1 MCRPIFVDALL
12 VQILILYAKTSQV
25 NGVCTNCMDLLTPC
39 GTSSDQGQLSGL
51 CKCDGNCGL
60 YGDCC
65 ELSLNLNRNCTTEN
79 GVPNGVD
86 FLCRSVYSDS
96 TIEPKLNEAF
106 WMVSSCPDS
115 WSTDVGIQAMI
126 RDNCSSLSSSL
137 PPVTDLDTGTV
148 YANEF
153 CAVCNG
159 VENIRAW
166 QPSLACTDNVYLL
179 LAEMTL
185 QELLNNDSELLQNEC
200 QTCSYEIPPQTNAN
214 AEPRPCFPAIST
226 CLNKSQH
233 ESLTGQQHSEE
244 EYDAI
249 RERCIN
255 GPYDLRRREATATD
269 SRTLFYRNEDCAF
282 CNGDNLLASCFTN
295 PGIRFGVPAE
305 CAPVNGSLQIPD
317 GGGVGGI
324 PYTITLSN
332 LGGGQVQVSTL
343 SETVTVVVD
352 CPEGQAALGLECR
365 PTLCPEGYVE
375 SGGQC
380 AFVIKTINN
389 TDISAVQCL
398 SRLIALN
405 FSDYTQLTN
414 DTVLFN
420 DRVHTVIKYDSIGQ
434 PVVCVNDSFI
444 GDSIHCPIG
453 FVALNKS
460 EFTRLSNNTILF
472 KGETYAVIKFDA
484 VERAII
490 CPPNQTT
497 VLRNST
503 TYSYPV
509 GYFILT
515 YIGCSLSVVGCALV
529 LLTYGLFKS
538 LRTLPSLILMNLAT
552 AILANNLFII
562 IGGPVTEAFPSV
574 ELCTTVA
581 VFLHFFFLAQ
591 FTWMSLMSFQMAK
604 TFYQARKMISA
615 TEHKKCT
622 FSIYCILGWSIPLLI
637 TTVSIIVDFTTDSLV
652 SYGVLPDGRLGSCWI
667 NHAESAIVAFIVPLV
682 LTMIINLTLFIVV
695 TVLLCLAA
703 RSSKKLDKKHNHPYF
718 RLNVAVFSVTGLTWI
733 FGFIALLAGT
743 SWAWYPFIIFNSTQG
758 FVIFIVFLFT
768 KRVLTLY
775 WNLLSCHHGRAL
787 SRSTN
792 TTTKSAVVL
801 QAYPKWIENN

>member
-1 MCRPIFVDALL
+1 MCRQTFVAALL
-12 VQILILYAKTSQV
+12 VQILFLYTKTSQV
-25 NGVCTNCMDLLTPC
+25 IGVCSNCMDLLTPC

-51 CKCDGNCGL
+51 CKCDGSCGL
-60 YGDCC
+60 YRDCC
-65 ELSLNLNRNCTTEN
+65 ELSLDLNRNCTIGT
-79 GVPNGVD
+79 GVPNGVEY
-86 FLCRSVYSDS
+86 LCRSVYPDS
-96 TIEPKLNEAF
+96 RIEPKLNEAF

-115 WSTDVGIQAMI
+115 WSTDVAIQAVI

-153 CAVCNG
+153 CAVCNR
-159 VENIRAW
+159 VENILAW
-166 QPSLACTDNVYLL
+166 QPSLACTDNVYQL
-179 LAEMTL
+179 LAEMTF
-185 QELLNNDSELLQNEC
+185 QELFKNNSELLQNEC
-200 QTCSYEIPPQTNAN
+200 QTCSYEIPQTNTT

-226 CLNKSQH
+226 CLNMSQFRN
-233 ESLTGQQHSEE
+233 LTGQQYSQE

-249 RERCIN
+249 RKNCIN
-255 GPYDLRRREATATD
+255 GPYDLLRRGPSATD
-269 SRTLFYRNEDCAF
+269 SHTLFYRNEDCAV
-282 CNGDNLLASCFTN
+282 CNGDNLYASCFTN
-295 PGIRFGVPAE
+295 PGIRFGIPE
-305 CAPVNGSLQIPD
+305 QCAPVNGSLQTP
-317 GGGVGGI
+317 GGGGGGI

-343 SETVTVVVD
+343 SETVTVVVE

-380 AFVIKTINN
+380 AFVIKTINSTN
-389 TDISAVQCL
+389 ISAVQCL
-398 SRLIALN
+398 SVFVALN

-420 DRVHTVIKYDSIGQ
+420 DQVHTVIKYDSIGQ
-434 PVVCVNDSFI
+434 PVVCVNDSVI
-444 GDSIHCPIG
+444 RDSIDCPTG
-453 FVALNKS
+453 LVALNVS
-460 EFTRLSNNTILF
+460 EFTRLTNDTILF
-472 KGETYAVIKFDA
+472 KGEVYNVIKFDA

-497 VLRNST
+497 VTRNTT

-538 LRTLPSLILMNLAT
+538 LRTLPSLILMNLVT
-552 AILANNLFII
+552 AILANNLLII

-581 VFLHFFFLAQ
+581 VCLHFFFLAQ
-591 FTWMSLMSFQMAK
+591 FTWMVLMSFQMAR
-604 TFYQARKMISA
+604 TFNQARKLISA
-615 TEHKKCT
+615 TEHKRCT
-622 FSIYCILGWSIPLLI
+622 FSIYFILGWSIPLLI

-652 SYGVLPDGRLGSCWI
+652 SYGVLSDGRSGSCWI
-667 NHAESAIVAFIVPLV
+667 NHFESAIVAFIVPLV

-703 RSSKKLDKKHNHPYF
+703 RSSNKVDKKQNLAYF
-718 RLNVAVFSVTGLTWI
+718 RVNTAVFSVTGLTWI

-758 FVIFIVFLFT
+758 FVIFISFLFT
-768 KRVLTLY
+768 KRVLKLY
-775 WNLLSCHHGRAL
+775 WNLLSCSHGRAL
-787 SRSTN
+787 SRSSNSTS
-792 TTTKSAVVL
+792 KSAVVL
-801 QAYPKWIENN
+801 QAYPKSIENK